1 MTAAAGIRHTTYI
14 AEKPF
19 GYWKRAGATLTVA
32 AAIAAAPGLTPLP
45 DIAAEAPRL
54 VLTSASPAA
63 AQPVSPS
70 PNGVPESLLHYGAD
84 FSLWAGR
91 FLPIPGAILFH
102 TQVAQAT
109 IVDPMSASIMRSL
122 DAFTQGHLPLET
134 ALANIRNDFGGSIEN
149 FVKGELSGHSGVV
162 PPASTPGTDVEPW
175 IQWAIHTAISPLYYL
190 PLPNALTID
199 QLSFAGVLA
208 GTMIGSLVDNLGS
221 VANGGTSF
229 DVAMERTLN
238 TFGQSALPEFIQSE
252 QGLFTPP
259 APPMGVEQAING
271 LTAQEKD
278 WSQVHGPIDFLSQ
291 LGIHSLGVVLQEAHD
306 PVPILRQVITND
318 VSDLESLA
326 AGTDPVAITAARIDR
341 ARAALGV
348 IVHMTAI
355 IGSTLANMPKTIGT
369 QASTSD
375 QAFNA
380 ALRTGDLGR
389 VVTAAAQGVVDVG
402 TSALAGLHTVGNEV
416 ESTRNG
422 IADALGNPI
431 SDKRSH
437 ETDSAPI
444 VAPRAIRA
452 GGEASHPDAAKQG
465 DKLGQSDGA
474 GSASAHEPA
483 VPPGTSGDQDA
494 KKSDATRGVAHE
506 GAPTS
511 DGRDTGGATPEHSK
525 DRPLHHHGVEPD
537 DAGRGAGPSAGPQ
550 VGRPAAVKA
559 TGHHRE
565 AAGTKPSGGE
575 SHSTGARHKGAA

>member
-1 MTAAAGIRHTTYI
+1 
-14 AEKPF
+14 
-19 GYWKRAGATLTVA
+19 
-32 AAIAAAPGLTPLP
+32 
-45 DIAAEAPRL
+45 
-54 VLTSASPAA
+54 
-63 AQPVSPS
+63 
-70 PNGVPESLLHYGAD
+70 
-84 FSLWAGR
+84 
-91 FLPIPGAILFH
+91 
-102 TQVAQAT
+102 
-109 IVDPMSASIMRSL
+109 
-122 DAFTQGHLPLET
+122 
-134 ALANIRNDFGGSIEN
+134 
-149 FVKGELSGHSGVV
+149 
-162 PPASTPGTDVEPW
+162 
-175 IQWAIHTAISPLYYL
+175 
-190 PLPNALTID
+190 
-199 QLSFAGVLA
+199 
-208 GTMIGSLVDNLGS
+208 
-221 VANGGTSF
+221 
-229 DVAMERTLN
+229 
-238 TFGQSALPEFIQSE
+238 
-252 QGLFTPP
+252 
-259 APPMGVEQAING
+259 
-271 LTAQEKD
+271 
-278 WSQVHGPIDFLSQ
+278 
-291 LGIHSLGVVLQEAHD
+291 
-306 PVPILRQVITND
+306 
-318 VSDLESLA
+318 
-326 AGTDPVAITAARIDR
+326 
-341 ARAALGV
+341 
-348 IVHMTAI
+348 MTAI

-474 GSASAHEPA
+474 GSASAREPA
-483 VPPGTSGDQDA
+483 VPPGTSGDEDA